1 MPRTVTPQPTPNP
14 NAIRFAVGGNAFGD
28 KSRSFPNAAS
38 AAGAP
43 WAERLF
49 GLPGV
54 VGLFA
59 VKDFVTIT
67 KAPAADWHGIVPRA
81 VEILGSAE
89 LTPAGG

>member
-28 KSRSFPNAAS
+28 RSRSFSSPAA
-38 AAGAP
+38 AAGTA
-43 WAERLF
+43 WAVRLF

-67 KAPAADWHGIVPRA
+67 KSPAGDWHAIVPRA
-81 VEILGSAE
+81 VEILATSDLSPTGA
-89 LTPAGG
+89 